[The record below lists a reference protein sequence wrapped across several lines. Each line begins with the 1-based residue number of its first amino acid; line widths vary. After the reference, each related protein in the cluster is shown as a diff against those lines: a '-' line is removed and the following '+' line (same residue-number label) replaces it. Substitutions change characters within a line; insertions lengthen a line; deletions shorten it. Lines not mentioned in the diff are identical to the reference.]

1 MSWEDFFLVCFLVGL
16 ILSVVS
22 ALGGFAHLHLGHTH
36 APVLRAG
43 LNLTHGAQGTTGA
56 GHAPH
61 AGRGLAAVNGFTV
74 TAFLCWFGG
83 AGYLLERYSLFVV
96 PLVLLGAIC
105 SGVVGAAILW
115 AALFRFLLPRER
127 VLTAQE
133 TEMSGVVAHVS
144 DQIRDGSG
152 IGEIIFSQTGSRKC
166 AAARSEDGRA
176 IERGAEVVVMR
187 YERGVA
193 YVKRWEDLT

>member
-1 MSWEDFFLVCFLVGL
+1 MSWEDFYLVCFIVGL
-16 ILSVVS
+16 VLSFVS
-22 ALGGFAHLHLGHTH
+22 AFGGGSHFHLGHSH
-36 APVLRAG
+36 AVG
-43 LNLTHGAQGTTGA
+43 MQGSHAIGRG
-56 GHAPH
+56 GHAGPR
-61 AGRGLAAVNGFTV
+61 AGRGWSAINGFTV

-83 AGYLLERYSLFVV
+83 AGYLLERYSAFVV
-96 PLVLLGAIC
+96 PLIVLAAVL
-105 SGVVGAAILW
+105 SGLIGAAILW

-127 VLTAQE
+127 VLTAEE
-133 TEMSGVVAHVS
+133 TEMAGVVAKVS

-176 IERGAEVVVMR
+176 IERGAEVVVLR

-193 YVKRWEDLT
+193 YVKRWEEMT